1 MNLPLI
7 SFVIPMYKPNAGFLK
22 ECLESISRQTYQN
35 YEICICDD
43 SGDCSDPLKELPPHL
58 TDNVSLIVHKENQGI
73 SAASN
78 SAASIAKGQ
87 WLFLLDCDDI
97 IPDIALKTVA
107 DAILANPDANLIY
120 SDEDK
125 LENGKRHSPYFK
137 TAFNPLLLLG
147 HNCISHAGVYRKS
160 AFDEVGGFAPGTDGS
175 QDWDLALRVVEISGY
190 SQIVHI
196 PEVLYHWR
204 IHPESTAGNSD
215 QKPYAITAGL
225 QAVEEHLSCFWD
237 GVKAKVVSKPF
248 GNKVTF
254 SLNKKPSVQVIIPT
268 IGKDGMIL
276 TLLQS
281 LKKIPFRY
289 KVTVVDNGIQDKQ
302 LLEKIKQSGLN
313 VSVVTDRKSFN
324 YSRLNNEAAALSK
337 SEFICLLNDDI
348 EALDGDWLTQ
358 MIAVAMQP
366 WCGIVGAKLLY
377 PDRTVQHGGV
387 IIGMGGVAGHAFHKL
402 PEKATGYFN
411 HNLLPLNRMAVTGA
425 CMVMRRKV
433 WEEVGGL
440 DEGLAV
446 AFNDVDLCIRV
457 HEAGYINAQQNN
469 AVLLHKESASRGYED
484 TPEKKARFRREVIYI
499 LDKNGGKMPDDPYF
513 PKAFRQRQS
522 QH

>member
-1 MNLPLI
+1 MPVYRPDKYQ
-7 SFVIPMYKPNAGFLK
+7 FQQAM
-22 ECLESISRQTYQN
+22 ESISRQTYTN
-35 YEICICDD
+35 WEICICDD
-43 SGDCSDPLKELPPHL
+43 SGDSEDILSIVPLSIRSRVRIARH
-58 TDNVSLIVHKENQGI
+58 DINQGI

-78 SAASIAKGQ
+78 TAARLSSGSWLVLMDQDDVITADCLQEIASAIAG
-87 WLFLLDCDDI
+87 
-97 IPDIALKTVA
+97 
-107 DAILANPDANLIY
+107 NPDASLVY

-125 LENGKRHSPYFK
+125 IEGVSLTSPYFK
-137 TAFNPLLLLG
+137 TAYNPLLLLG
-147 HNCISHAGVYRKS
+147 HNCISHIGAYRKS
-160 AFDEVGGFAPGTDGS
+160 YFHLVGGFDSDYSGS
-175 QDWDLALRVVEISGY
+175 QDWDLALKVAGISKP

-196 PEVLYHWR
+196 PKVLYHWR
-204 IHPESTAGNSD
+204 IHPNSTAGNSD
-215 QKPYAITAGL
+215 QKPYAITAGRR
-225 QAVEEHLSCFWD
+225 AVEKHIRDHWQ
-237 GVKAKVVSKPF
+237 GVSALVESKPF

-254 SLNKKPSVQVIIPT
+254 TLKKKPSVQIIIPT
-268 IGKDGMIL
+268 IGKEGMIL

-302 LLEKIKQSGLN
+302 LLKKIKRSGWN
-313 VSVVTDRKSFN
+313 VSVVTDRKGFN
-324 YSRLNNEAAALSK
+324 YSRLNNEAAARSK

-402 PEKATGYFN
+402 PENATGYFN

-425 CMVMRRKV
+425 CMVMRRKL

-469 AVLLHKESASRGYED
+469 AVLLHKESASRGSED